1 MKGKREDKM
10 KIVGEYGK
18 EEVAKIY
25 VSMMR
30 NGVENEDC
38 R

>member
-1 MKGKREDKM
+1 M
-10 KIVGEYGK
+10 KIIGEYGK
-18 EEVAKIY
+18 EDLAKVY

-30 NGVENEDC
+30 NGVENEDY